1 MRRLLGALLVV
12 GLVLGACGGDA
23 PGGGGGGGAA
33 SAPGAGGASAD
44 LPKGQSILFGT
55 SFDPTTLQVTGK
67 DTKFKQGSP
76 IVAVARVLT
85 PRPMSEVSVT
95 VQSPGQNA
103 PKRPVTAAVNPDNG
117 DLFAVDLTAD
127 NLGPAVWTINF
138 VSANGRIIASGFL
151 TITP

>member
-1 MRRLLGALLVV
+1 MLRLFGALLVI
-12 GLVLGACGGDA
+12 GMVLGACGGGGSGGGGTA
-23 PGGGGGGGAA
+23 TAGGGGGG
-33 SAPGAGGASAD
+33 D
-44 LPKGQSILFGT
+44 LPRGQSILFGT
-55 SFDPTTLQVTGK
+55 SFDPVTLAVTDK
-67 DTKFKQGSP
+67 NTKFKQGSP
-76 IVAVARVLT
+76 IVAVARTLT